1 MFLAKTDTGMTS
13 QVVVLLNGQLL
24 TFVAVTEELK
34 PYKLDLPGGPYSAQN
49 LSLKNLGTS
58 SIYIRNLTTK

>member
-1 MFLAKTDTGMTS
+1 MFFAKTDTGMTS
-13 QVVVLLNGQLL
+13 QFVVLLNGQLL

-34 PYKLDLPGGPYSAQN
+34 PYKLDLPGGPYPVGSV
-49 LSLKNLGTS
+49 SLNNLGTS